1 MKRTTINLLL
11 LMLLV
16 IGITACTGA
25 SNPEVVEPETA
36 DTVATEITS
45 ASPEPVEEATV
56 VAIETPEE
64 EIEVEAGTPAPN
76 ETIVV
81 SETPTIES
89 TPEPQA
95 TEEGEMADGI
105 IMVFRRDGGI
115 AGFCDTLTVRVE
127 TVTLESCNPNFAQGE
142 MPLDPAMQAELL
154 ALQEQ
159 YSTFTTSQTD
169 APGAADAMTYTVE
182 FNGTGVQAFTP
193 DVEQQVMMIGQ
204 ELLDTFA
211 SQS

>member
-89 TPEPQA
+89 TLEPQA